1 MIINPKIEVGKSS
14 IHGYGVFAN
23 ADIKIGETL
32 EECHFISIPG
42 FSLSKED
49 KAFLFKND
57 LGKYMFR
64 FPRNTMQEIAWVLG
78 VGSIYNSSP
87 KPNADWETNEKRR
100 LFIFRSIKN
109 IQKGEEILINY
120 QHHLEWCKKV
130 NLI

>member
-49 KAFLFKND
+49 KAFLSKND

-100 LFIFRSIKN
+100 LVIFRSIKN
-109 IQKGEEILINY
+109 I
-120 QHHLEWCKKV
+120 
-130 NLI
+130 

>member
-23 ADIKIGETL
+23 ADIKMGETL
-32 EECHFISIPG
+32 EECHFISVPG
-42 FSLSKED
+42 TSLSEED
-49 KAFLFKND
+49 KAFLSKND

-64 FPRNTMQEIAWVLG
+64 FPRGTMQEIVWVLG
-78 VGSIYNSSP
+78 AGSIYNSSFES
-87 KPNADWETNEKRR
+87 NADWETNEKRR
-100 LFIFRSIKN
+100 LVIFRSIKN

-120 QHHLEWCKKV
+120 QDHLEWCKRV

>member
-1 MIINPKIEVGKSS
+1 MIVNPKIEVRKSS

-23 ADIKIGETL
+23 ADIEIGEIL

-49 KAFLFKND
+49 KAFLSKND

-78 VGSIYNSSP
+78 IGSIYNSSP
-87 KPNADWETNEKRR
+87 KHNADWETNEKRR
-100 LFIFRSIKN
+100 LVIFRSIKN

-120 QHHLEWCKKV
+120 QDHLEWCKRV

>member
-1 MIINPKIEVGKSS
+1 MIINPKIEVRKSS

-23 ADIKIGETL
+23 ADIEIGEIL
-32 EECHFISIPG
+32 EECHFISIG
-42 FSLSKED
+42 GTSLREED
-49 KAFLFKND
+49 KAFLSKND

-78 VGSIYNSSP
+78 IGSIYNSSP
-87 KPNADWETNEKRR
+87 KPNANWETNEKRR
-100 LFIFRSIKN
+100 LFIFKSIKN